1 MRMAETEFPFEELTY
16 KIIGS
21 AMEVHRCL
29 GPGLLE
35 RTYLTCLHHQ
45 LRADGLRPMSEVPI
59 PVHYKGLPLDA
70 SYRADL
76 LVDETVLVELKA
88 VEQIMPVHCMQT
100 LTYLKLSRLP
110 IGLLINFNVPSL
122 KAGIRR
128 FANTSP
134 GS

>member
-1 MRMAETEFPFEELTY
+1 MATTDFAFKELTY
-16 KIIGS
+16 RIIGS

-35 RTYLTCLHHQ
+35 KTYLTCLHHQ
-45 LRADGLRPMSEVPI
+45 LQVDGLRATSEVAI
-59 PVHYKGLPLDA
+59 PVHYKDLRLDA

-76 LVDETVLVELKA
+76 VIEETALVELKA
-88 VEQIMPVHCMQT
+88 VEQIMPIHCMQT

-122 KAGIRR
+122 QAGIRR
-128 FANTSP
+128 FAYTSP
-134 GS
+134 AS